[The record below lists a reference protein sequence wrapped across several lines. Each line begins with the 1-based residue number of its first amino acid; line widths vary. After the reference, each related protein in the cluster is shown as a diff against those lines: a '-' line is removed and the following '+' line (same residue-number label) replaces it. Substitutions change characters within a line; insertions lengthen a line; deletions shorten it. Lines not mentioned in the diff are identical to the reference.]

1 MLKPYWAV
9 LLSSLIVLAAAA
21 RAEDNVTIVQELTVS
36 VRPGTEAQ
44 FEEFVKAYAD
54 VSRRQKLTNYWLSSQ
69 SMSGEPLY
77 RFAMAHGSWGD
88 FANPGP
94 QLAKVL
100 GEKEATR
107 LTGLARDS
115 IAWMRTA
122 YFQQHSAMSRPM
134 PAGDGPP
141 EALLYIAFTLK
152 PGAAAKFLELSSK
165 TAEASAATVPNAYFV
180 GALPSF
186 GAPGGR
192 TILLFKHLSDLDTP
206 LKPPQQRVIE
216 HFGQAEGERINALAG
231 EAVQNIEITLFHTR
245 PDLNYQAGN

>member
-1 MLKPYWAV
+1 
-9 LLSSLIVLAAAA
+9 
-21 RAEDNVTIVQELTVS
+21 
-36 VRPGTEAQ
+36 
-44 FEEFVKAYAD
+44 
-54 VSRRQKLTNYWLSSQ
+54 
-69 SMSGEPLY
+69 
-77 RFAMAHGSWGD
+77 
-88 FANPGP
+88 
-94 QLAKVL
+94 
-100 GEKEATR
+100 
-107 LTGLARDS
+107 
-115 IAWMRTA
+115 
-122 YFQQHSAMSRPM
+122 M